1 MQDTPGTR
9 FTKAEMEAMRRASRD
24 EDGVLSDFWTR
35 VKSVGRNLPF
45 AESLVAA
52 AYCATDPVTPA
63 RVKLLILGAL
73 AYFVMPFDGIPDF
86 LPLIGFTDDAAV
98 LAATIAAIRAH
109 MKDEHTEKA
118 REFLGPE

>member
-1 MQDTPGTR
+1 MDTPGTK

-24 EDGVLSDFWTR
+24 EDGVLSDFWAR

-45 AESLVAA
+45 AENLVAA
-52 AYCATDPVTPA
+52 AYCATDPATPA

-86 LPLIGFTDDAAV
+86 LPLMGFTDDAAV

-109 MKDEHTEKA
+109 MTDAHAEKA
-118 REFLGPE
+118 REFLKPE